1 MQGAQVVKEYQP
13 GPRRAFSWLRKRR
26 HLKNF
31 NPARCAKHAPD
42 TLAGMPHCKNRRRHF
57 IFFMKPSDERK
68 RTMLQRS
75 KSWLAVALM
84 AAAAAAATAQTSMP
98 ASGEASAQA
107 SEQRANPREADRRAD
122 RRAERHAKRMADL
135 KQRLQIISAQEGAW
149 NQLVSAM
156 QPPARQPEQGAGRN
170 ALERLTTP
178 KRLDRM
184 QAIQTERQNRMAA
197 RNQAI
202 KQFYS
207 QLSAEQQKVFD
218 QQTARG
224 HGPEHGPH
232 KACGGKGHH
241 GESHGGKR

>member
-1 MQGAQVVKEYQP
+1 
-13 GPRRAFSWLRKRR
+13 
-26 HLKNF
+26 
-31 NPARCAKHAPD
+31 
-42 TLAGMPHCKNRRRHF
+42 
-57 IFFMKPSDERK
+57 
-68 RTMLQRS
+68 MLQRS

-107 SEQRANPREADRRAD
+107 SEQRANPREADRHAERH
-122 RRAERHAKRMADL
+122 AERHAKRMADL

-184 QAIQTERQNRMAA
+184 QAMQTERQNRMAA

-207 QLSAEQQKVFD
+207 QLSAEQQKVLTSKPRAA
-218 QQTARG
+218 TATATAPSTAPTRHAAARAAKTITAKATAANTERG
-224 HGPEHGPH
+224 
-232 KACGGKGHH
+232 GGHPPRGMTAMRLTLLRQAFFWLAPARPGAIYSVFRSK
-241 GESHGGKR
+241 

>member
-1 MQGAQVVKEYQP
+1 
-13 GPRRAFSWLRKRR
+13 
-26 HLKNF
+26 
-31 NPARCAKHAPD
+31 
-42 TLAGMPHCKNRRRHF
+42 
-57 IFFMKPSDERK
+57 
-68 RTMLQRS
+68 MLQRS

-107 SEQRANPREADRRAD
+107 SEQRANPREADRHAERH
-122 RRAERHAKRMADL
+122 AERHAKRIADL

-184 QAIQTERQNRMAA
+184 QAMQTERQNRMAA

-207 QLSAEQQKVFD
+207 QLSAEQQKVLTSKPRAA
-218 QQTARG
+218 TATAPSTAPTRHAAAKAITAKSMVRSTAKATAANTERG
-224 HGPEHGPH
+224 
-232 KACGGKGHH
+232 GGHPPRGMTAMRLTLLRQAFFGLLLPSPGAVCPVFSSK
-241 GESHGGKR
+241 

>member
-1 MQGAQVVKEYQP
+1 
-13 GPRRAFSWLRKRR
+13 
-26 HLKNF
+26 
-31 NPARCAKHAPD
+31 
-42 TLAGMPHCKNRRRHF
+42 
-57 IFFMKPSDERK
+57 
-68 RTMLQRS
+68 MLQRS

-107 SEQRANPREADRRAD
+107 SEQRANPREADRHAE

-184 QAIQTERQNRMAA
+184 QAMQTERQNRMAA

-207 QLSAEQQKVFD
+207 QLSAEQQKVLTSKPRAATATAPSTAPIRHAAAKAITAKATAANTERGGRHPPRGMTAMRLTLLRQAFFWPAPARAGRDALRFQEQIKGPKNASIARFD
-218 QQTARG
+218 G
-224 HGPEHGPH
+224 L
-232 KACGGKGHH
+232 CCY
-241 GESHGGKR
+241 

>member
-1 MQGAQVVKEYQP
+1 
-13 GPRRAFSWLRKRR
+13 
-26 HLKNF
+26 
-31 NPARCAKHAPD
+31 
-42 TLAGMPHCKNRRRHF
+42 
-57 IFFMKPSDERK
+57 
-68 RTMLQRS
+68 MLQRS

-84 AAAAAAATAQTSMP
+84 AAAAASATAQTSMP

-107 SEQRANPREADRRAD
+107 SEQRANPREADRHAERH
-122 RRAERHAKRMADL
+122 AERHAKRMADL

-184 QAIQTERQNRMAA
+184 QAMQTECQNRMAA

-202 KQFYS
+202 KQFYG

-224 HGPEHGPH
+224 YGHGPEHGPR
-232 KACGGKGHH
+232 KACGGKGGKDHH
-241 GESHGGKR
+241 GESHDGER

>member
-1 MQGAQVVKEYQP
+1 
-13 GPRRAFSWLRKRR
+13 
-26 HLKNF
+26 
-31 NPARCAKHAPD
+31 
-42 TLAGMPHCKNRRRHF
+42 
-57 IFFMKPSDERK
+57 
-68 RTMLQRS
+68 MLQRS

-184 QAIQTERQNRMAA
+184 AA

-202 KQFYS
+202 KQFYG

-224 HGPEHGPH
+224 YSHGPEHGPR
-232 KACGGKGHH
+232 KACGGKGGKDHH
-241 GESHGGKR
+241 GESHGGER

>member
-1 MQGAQVVKEYQP
+1 
-13 GPRRAFSWLRKRR
+13 
-26 HLKNF
+26 
-31 NPARCAKHAPD
+31 
-42 TLAGMPHCKNRRRHF
+42 
-57 IFFMKPSDERK
+57 
-68 RTMLQRS
+68 MLQRS

-107 SEQRANPREADRRAD
+107 SEQRANPREADRHAERH
-122 RRAERHAKRMADL
+122 AERHAKRMADL

-184 QAIQTERQNRMAA
+184 QAMQTERQNRMAA

-207 QLSAEQQKVFD
+207 QLSAEQQKVLTSKPRAATATAPSTAPTRHAAARAAKTITAKATAANTECGGGHPPRGMTAMRLTLLRQAFFWPAPARARCALLRF
-218 QQTARG
+218 QEQTK
-224 HGPEHGPH
+224 GPENAPIVRFDGLG
-232 KACGGKGHH
+232 CY
-241 GESHGGKR
+241 

>member
-1 MQGAQVVKEYQP
+1 
-13 GPRRAFSWLRKRR
+13 
-26 HLKNF
+26 
-31 NPARCAKHAPD
+31 
-42 TLAGMPHCKNRRRHF
+42 
-57 IFFMKPSDERK
+57 MKPSDERK

-84 AAAAAAATAQTSMP
+84 AAAAAAATAQTPMP

-107 SEQRANPREADRRAD
+107 SEQRANPREADRRAE
-122 RRAERHAKRMADL
+122 RHAERHAERMADL
-135 KQRLQIISAQEGAW
+135 KQRLQITRAQEGAW
-149 NQLVSAM
+149 NQFVSAM
-156 QPPARQPEQGAGRN
+156 QPPARQPEPGADRH
-170 ALERLTTP
+170 AFERLTTP
-178 KRLDRM
+178 ERLDRM
-184 QAIQTERQNRMAA
+184 QAMHAKRQNRMAA

-224 HGPEHGPH
+224 HGPEHGPKHSPH

-241 GESHGGKR
+241 GEKHGEKHGESHGGKH

>member
-1 MQGAQVVKEYQP
+1 
-13 GPRRAFSWLRKRR
+13 
-26 HLKNF
+26 
-31 NPARCAKHAPD
+31 
-42 TLAGMPHCKNRRRHF
+42 
-57 IFFMKPSDERK
+57 
-68 RTMLQRS
+68 MLQRS

-178 KRLDRM
+178 ERLDRM
-184 QAIQTERQNRMAA
+184 QAMQTERQNRMAA

-202 KQFYS
+202 KQFYG

-224 HGPEHGPH
+224 YATAPSTAPARHAAARAAKTITA
-232 KACGGKGHH
+232 KATAANAERGGRHPPRGMTAMRLTLLRQAFFLGLRQPRPGALRSVFRSK
-241 GESHGGKR
+241 

>member
-1 MQGAQVVKEYQP
+1 
-13 GPRRAFSWLRKRR
+13 
-26 HLKNF
+26 
-31 NPARCAKHAPD
+31 
-42 TLAGMPHCKNRRRHF
+42 
-57 IFFMKPSDERK
+57 
-68 RTMLQRS
+68 MLQRS

-107 SEQRANPREADRRAD
+107 SEQRANPREADRRAE
-122 RRAERHAKRMADL
+122 RHAERHAKRMADL
-135 KQRLQIISAQEGAW
+135 KQRLQITRAQEGAW
-149 NQLVSAM
+149 NQFVSAM
-156 QPPARQPEQGAGRN
+156 QPPARPPEPGADRH

-178 KRLDRM
+178 ERLDRM
-184 QAIQTERQNRMAA
+184 QAMQTERQNRMAA

-202 KQFYS
+202 KQFYG

-224 HGPEHGPH
+224 PKHGPH

-241 GESHGGKR
+241 GEKHGEKHGESHGGKH

>member
-1 MQGAQVVKEYQP
+1 
-13 GPRRAFSWLRKRR
+13 
-26 HLKNF
+26 
-31 NPARCAKHAPD
+31 
-42 TLAGMPHCKNRRRHF
+42 
-57 IFFMKPSDERK
+57 
-68 RTMLQRS
+68 MLQRS

-107 SEQRANPREADRRAD
+107 SEQRANPREADRRAE
-122 RRAERHAKRMADL
+122 RRAERHAKHMADL
-135 KQRLQIISAQEGAW
+135 KQRLQITSAQEGAW
-149 NQLVSAM
+149 NQFVSAM
-156 QPPARQPEQGAGRN
+156 QPPAHPPEPGADRH
-170 ALERLTTP
+170 ALKRLTTP
-178 KRLDRM
+178 ERLDRM
-184 QAIQTERQNRMAA
+184 QAMHAERQNRMAA

-224 HGPEHGPH
+224 HGPKHSPH

-241 GESHGGKR
+241 GESHGGKH

>member
-1 MQGAQVVKEYQP
+1 
-13 GPRRAFSWLRKRR
+13 
-26 HLKNF
+26 
-31 NPARCAKHAPD
+31 
-42 TLAGMPHCKNRRRHF
+42 
-57 IFFMKPSDERK
+57 
-68 RTMLQRS
+68 MLQRS

-84 AAAAAAATAQTSMP
+84 AAAAAAATAQTPMP

-107 SEQRANPREADRRAD
+107 SEQRANPREADRRAE
-122 RRAERHAKRMADL
+122 RHAERHAERMADL
-135 KQRLQIISAQEGAW
+135 KQRLQITSTQEGAW

-170 ALERLTTP
+170 ALERLTAP

-202 KQFYS
+202 KQFYD
-207 QLSAEQQKVFD
+207 QLSAEQQKIFD

-224 HGPEHGPH
+224 YGHGPR
-232 KACGGKGHH
+232 KACGGKGGKDHH
-241 GESHGGKR
+241 GESHGGKH

>member
-1 MQGAQVVKEYQP
+1 
-13 GPRRAFSWLRKRR
+13 
-26 HLKNF
+26 
-31 NPARCAKHAPD
+31 
-42 TLAGMPHCKNRRRHF
+42 
-57 IFFMKPSDERK
+57 
-68 RTMLQRS
+68 MLQRS

-84 AAAAAAATAQTSMP
+84 AAAAATAQTSMP

-107 SEQRANPREADRRAD
+107 SEQRANPREADRH
-122 RRAERHAKRMADL
+122 AERHAKRMADL

-184 QAIQTERQNRMAA
+184 QAMQTERQNRMAA

-218 QQTARG
+218 QQTAHG

-241 GESHGGKR
+241 GEKHGEKHGESHSGKH

>member
-1 MQGAQVVKEYQP
+1 
-13 GPRRAFSWLRKRR
+13 
-26 HLKNF
+26 
-31 NPARCAKHAPD
+31 
-42 TLAGMPHCKNRRRHF
+42 
-57 IFFMKPSDERK
+57 
-68 RTMLQRS
+68 MLQRS

-98 ASGEASAQA
+98 ASGEPSAQA
-107 SEQRANPREADRRAD
+107 SEQRANPREADRHAERH
-122 RRAERHAKRMADL
+122 AERHAKRMADL

-184 QAIQTERQNRMAA
+184 QAMQTERQNRMAA

-207 QLSAEQQKVFD
+207 QLSAEQQKVLTSKPRAA
-218 QQTARG
+218 TAPSTAPTRHAAARAAKTITAKAERG
-224 HGPEHGPH
+224 GRHPPRGMTAMRLTLLRQAFFWACASPGQARCAPFSGSDKRPENAPY
-232 KACGGKGHH
+232 
-241 GESHGGKR
+241 RTV

>member
-1 MQGAQVVKEYQP
+1 
-13 GPRRAFSWLRKRR
+13 
-26 HLKNF
+26 
-31 NPARCAKHAPD
+31 
-42 TLAGMPHCKNRRRHF
+42 
-57 IFFMKPSDERK
+57 
-68 RTMLQRS
+68 MLQRS

-84 AAAAAAATAQTSMP
+84 AAAAAAATAQTPMP

-107 SEQRANPREADRRAD
+107 SEQRANPREAERRAE

-135 KQRLQIISAQEGAW
+135 KQHLQITSAQEGAW
-149 NQLVSAM
+149 NQFVSAM
-156 QPPARQPEQGAGRN
+156 QPPAHPPEPGADRH

-178 KRLDRM
+178 ERLDRM
-184 QAIQTERQNRMAA
+184 QAMHAERQNRMAA

-224 HGPEHGPH
+224 HGPEHGPN

-241 GESHGGKR
+241 GEKHGEKHGESHGGKH

>member
-1 MQGAQVVKEYQP
+1 
-13 GPRRAFSWLRKRR
+13 
-26 HLKNF
+26 
-31 NPARCAKHAPD
+31 
-42 TLAGMPHCKNRRRHF
+42 
-57 IFFMKPSDERK
+57 
-68 RTMLQRS
+68 MLQRS

-107 SEQRANPREADRRAD
+107 SEQRANPREADRHAERH
-122 RRAERHAKRMADL
+122 AERHAKRMADL

-156 QPPARQPEQGAGRN
+156 QLPARQPEQGAGRN

-184 QAIQTERQNRMAA
+184 QAMQTERQNRMAA

-207 QLSAEQQKVFD
+207 QLSAEQQKVLTSKPRAA
-218 QQTARG
+218 TATAPSTAPTRHAAAKAITAKSMVRSTAKATAANTERG
-224 HGPEHGPH
+224 
-232 KACGGKGHH
+232 GGHPPRGMTAMRLTLLRQAFFWP
-241 GESHGGKR
+241 SPAQSRRSLPRFQ

>member
-1 MQGAQVVKEYQP
+1 
-13 GPRRAFSWLRKRR
+13 
-26 HLKNF
+26 
-31 NPARCAKHAPD
+31 
-42 TLAGMPHCKNRRRHF
+42 
-57 IFFMKPSDERK
+57 
-68 RTMLQRS
+68 MLQRS

-202 KQFYS
+202 KQFYG

-224 HGPEHGPH
+224 YSHGPEHGPR
-232 KACGGKGHH
+232 KACGGKAKATAANA
-241 GESHGGKR
+241 ERGGRHPPRGMTAMRLTLLRQAFFWACASPGQARCAPFSGADKRPENAPYLTV

>member
-1 MQGAQVVKEYQP
+1 
-13 GPRRAFSWLRKRR
+13 
-26 HLKNF
+26 
-31 NPARCAKHAPD
+31 
-42 TLAGMPHCKNRRRHF
+42 
-57 IFFMKPSDERK
+57 
-68 RTMLQRS
+68 MLQRS

-107 SEQRANPREADRRAD
+107 SEQRANPREADRHAERH
-122 RRAERHAKRMADL
+122 AERHAKRMADL

-156 QPPARQPEQGAGRN
+156 QPPARQPEQGASRN
-170 ALERLTTP
+170 AFERLTTP

-184 QAIQTERQNRMAA
+184 QAMQTERQNRMAA

-202 KQFYS
+202 KQFYG

-218 QQTARG
+218 QQTARDYG
-224 HGPEHGPH
+224 HGPEHGPR
-232 KACGGKGHH
+232 KACGGKGGKDHH
-241 GESHGGKR
+241 GESHGGER